1 MYSLFSIID
10 FLAILINSETL
21 KYHGRIECLAERDMQ
36 SYDLEVTNNYVNELM
51 VIRFT
56 VYDALFRIC
65 SDSHIDPI
73 VTIRSPSGISTNA
86 SFFKCINTPNVFLY
100 IV

>member
-1 MYSLFSIID
+1 
-10 FLAILINSETL
+10 
-21 KYHGRIECLAERDMQ
+21 MQ

-65 SDSHIDPI
+65 SDSHTDPI
-73 VTIRSPSGISTNA
+73 ITIRSPSGILTSA
-86 SFFKCINTPNVFLY
+86 SFFKRINSPNVFLY
-100 IV
+100 FV